1 MLSIFQ
7 LPRCTAA
14 LCLVAIIL
22 TACQSQR
29 VTPVAQGARAGAGG
43 KPTLAAP
50 PPQRTEVPVGYP
62 APQRPPVVAVAPPRT
77 TVRRP
82 SVESASAPVAP
93 IPAARAPVPGP
104 APRQAAPTPSLTPLL
119 YGRGAPEAAT
129 APQPPPMPVP
139 KPHLTRVA
147 MLLPISGPNGELGNA
162 MVNAAQLALFDFADE
177 RFELVFHDTQGTP
190 DGAAEAAALAIGDGA
205 ALILGPLLST
215 SVEAVAPAARAAG
228 IAVVAYSSDRA
239 VAGDGI
245 FTMGFLPSAEI
256 ERVVSYARRRGLLR
270 FAALAP
276 DDEYG
281 FAVTAALE
289 GAVHDAGGHID
300 RVELYD
306 PYATEFSDPVR
317 RLADYNARRA
327 ALLAQRADLEGR
339 DDELARRALA
349 RLENLQ
355 TIGDVTFEALVL
367 ADGGKR
373 LQAVAALLPFYDVD
387 PSKVRVLGTGQWDE
401 PGIGAEPALV
411 GGWFAAP
418 PRDAR
423 AVFERQYRDAY
434 DTAPPRLATLA
445 YDATALAAV
454 LARAGETPDLGFDA
468 LTVAS
473 GFAGR
478 DGIFRFRA
486 DGIAERG
493 LAVIEVL
500 PRGFKL
506 IDPAP
511 VAFGPSIN

>member
-82 SVESASAPVAP
+82 SVESASVPVAP
-93 IPAARAPVPGP
+93 IPAARAAVPGP
-104 APRQAAPTPSLTPLL
+104 LPRQA
-119 YGRGAPEAAT
+119 
-129 APQPPPMPVP
+129 APQPPPMPVR

-190 DGAAEAAALAIGDGA
+190 DGAAEAATLAIGDGA

-215 SVEAVAPAARAAG
+215 SVDAVAPAARAAG
-228 IAVVAYSSDRA
+228 IAVVAYSSDRS

-281 FAVTAALE
+281 FAVTEALE

-317 RLADYNARRA
+317 RLANYRSRRA

-418 PRDAR
+418 PREAR

-434 DTAPPRLATLA
+434 ETAPPRLATLA

-454 LARAGETPDLGFDA
+454 LARAGETPDLGIEA

>member
-1 MLSIFQ
+1 MLSISQ
-7 LPRCTAA
+7 LPRFTAA

-22 TACQSQR
+22 AACQSQR

-50 PPQRTEVPVGYP
+50 PPKRTQVPVGYP
-62 APQRPPVVAVAPPRT
+62 APPPPVSAVPRMT
-77 TVRRP
+77 ARRP
-82 SVESASAPVAP
+82 AVETASIPVP
-93 IPAARAPVPGP
+93 VPAARPPVPGP
-104 APRQAAPTPSLTPLL
+104 VGVPRRPAQTPSLTPLL
-119 YGRGAPEAAT
+119 YGRGAPEATMPAQ
-129 APQPPPMPVP
+129 QPPLPLP

-190 DGAAEAAALAIGDGA
+190 EGAAEAAALAIGDGA

-215 SVEAVAPAARAAG
+215 SVVAVAPAARAAG
-228 IAVVAYSSDRA
+228 IAVIAYSSDRS

-245 FTMGFLPSAEI
+245 FTMGFLPSTEI

-281 FAVTAALE
+281 FAVTEALE
-289 GAVHDAGGHID
+289 GAVHNAGGHID

-306 PYATEFSDPVR
+306 PYASEFSDPVR
-317 RLADYNARRA
+317 RLADYNSRRA
-327 ALLAQRADLEGR
+327 ALLAQRADLESR
-339 DDELARRALA
+339 DDEVARRALA
-349 RLENLQ
+349 RLENLR

-373 LQAVAALLPFYDVD
+373 LQAVAALLPFFDVD

-418 PRDAR
+418 PREAR
-423 AVFERQYRDAY
+423 AVFERQYRDTY
-434 DTAPPRLATLA
+434 DVAPPRLATLA

-454 LARAGETPDLGFDA
+454 LARASEEPDLGIEA
-468 LTVAS
+468 LTVSS

-478 DGIFRFRA
+478 DGIFRFRP

-511 VAFGPSIN
+511 EAFGPAIN